1 MAENKET
8 TKVEKPAKADKPAK
22 KANKPS
28 IVARIK
34 KFCKDVVG
42 EMKKVVWT
50 SKEDLKKSTKLVIV
64 TVVAVALTI
73 AVVDTVCSFIINSLA
88 GLVG

>member
-1 MAENKET
+1 MAEATASKKKSGNK
-8 TKVEKPAKADKPAK
+8 
-22 KANKPS
+22 
-28 IVARIK
+28 IIK
-34 KFCKDVVG
+34 FFKEVKS